1 MNLSGKSHVIPTKI
15 RDSEQHVTPFEAVK
29 VKLLRVDL
37 LHHLKHKKGDSRGE
51 TKNVVLTYFRHG

>member
-29 VKLLRVDL
+29 VKLLTLKLVPH
-37 LHHLKHKKGDSRGE
+37 LHTNLEINKQANCK
-51 TKNVVLTYFRHG
+51 TNLRH